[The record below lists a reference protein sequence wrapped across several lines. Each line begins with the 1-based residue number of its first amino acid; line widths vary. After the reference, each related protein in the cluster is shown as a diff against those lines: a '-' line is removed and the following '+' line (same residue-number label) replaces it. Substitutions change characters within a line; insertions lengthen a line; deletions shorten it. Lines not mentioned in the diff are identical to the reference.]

1 LAYLQDPF
9 EVELVQRCMDH
20 ERHAQRLLYE
30 KYKDAMYT
38 ILYRMLD
45 DEDDAA
51 DALQDAFVEVFR
63 SLERYKRLSSLGA
76 WIKVIVIRA
85 GLAQQRTRKIG
96 FDPIEDQHPEDH
108 PLAWDEHM
116 TGEYLEAAIRQL
128 APGYRNVFLLIE
140 VEGYSHKEAAAIL
153 QITEGTS
160 KSQLFN
166 AKRILQQK
174 LKKLMY

>member
-1 LAYLQDPF
+1 MNREQ
-9 EVELVQRCMDH
+9 
-20 ERHAQRLLYE
+20 HAQRLLYDR
-30 KYKDAMYT
+30 YKDAMYT
-38 ILYRMLD
+38 ILCRMLD

-63 SLERYKRLSSLGA
+63 SLEKYRRLSSLGA

-85 GLAQQRTRKIG
+85 GLAQQRTKKID
-96 FDPIEDQHPEDH
+96 FEPITDRLPEEH
-108 PLAWDEHM
+108 SLVWDENM
-116 TGEYLEAAIRQL
+116 TGEYLHTAIRQL
-128 APGYRNVFLLIE
+128 SPGYRNVFLLIE
-140 VEGYSHKEAAAIL
+140 VEGYSHKEAAELL

-166 AKRILQQK
+166 AKKILQQK

>member
-1 LAYLQDPF
+1 MAYLLDPF
-9 EVELVQRCMDH
+9 EADLVQRCMNR
-20 ERHAQRLLYE
+20 EQHAQRLLYDR
-30 KYKDAMYT
+30 YKDAMYT
-38 ILYRMLD
+38 ILFRMLD

-63 SLERYKRLSSLGA
+63 SLEKFRRLSSLGA

-85 GLAQQRTRKIG
+85 GLAQQRAKKID
-96 FDPIEDQHPEDH
+96 FEPITDRLPEEQS
-108 PLAWDEHM
+108 LVWDENM
-116 TGEYLEAAIRQL
+116 TGEYLHAAIRQL
-128 APGYRNVFLLIE
+128 SPGYRNVFLLIE
-140 VEGYSHKEAAAIL
+140 VEGYSHKEAAELL

-166 AKRILQQK
+166 AKKILQQK

>member
-1 LAYLQDPF
+1 MNREQ
-9 EVELVQRCMDH
+9 
-20 ERHAQRLLYE
+20 HAQRLLYDR
-30 KYKDAMYT
+30 YKDAMYT
-38 ILYRMLD
+38 ILFRMLD

-63 SLERYKRLSSLGA
+63 SLEKFRRLSSLGA

-85 GLAQQRTRKIG
+85 GLAQQRAKKID
-96 FDPIEDQHPEDH
+96 FEPITDRLPEEQS
-108 PLAWDEHM
+108 LVWDENM
-116 TGEYLEAAIRQL
+116 TGEYLHAAIRQL
-128 APGYRNVFLLIE
+128 SPGYRNVFLLIE
-140 VEGYSHKEAAAIL
+140 VEGYSHKEAAELL

-166 AKRILQQK
+166 AKKILQQK